1 MKRKSITKA
10 LISLML
16 LVSVAFTSL
25 AALPAS
31 AATVSSDNSV
41 SAGWKCS
48 VPKIDASSIHQR
60 GQSIGFRWNK
70 VSGANRYRV
79 FYKDN
84 GGTWRKLGDTI
95 GNLWY
100 DRELK
105 RTCMGGYY
113 TVRCVSDDGKTFIS
127 DYQHSGTWIKA
138 TYYSTP
144 CIEHVQK
151 INWNKAYIFFEG
163 NPNVI
168 RDGNLFQLYMKKGKN
183 GKWTRIKSRL
193 ERWEETPEMRT
204 DYDGA
209 DYYPMCYRA
218 EITNDSVPYPGETYY
233 YTVRCVG
240 FGNKLLDNGK
250 VGFGEIFTSMYN
262 DNNAYYIHHPK

>member
-84 GGTWRKLGDTI
+84 GGTWRKLGDTS

-113 TVRCVSDDGKTFIS
+113 TVRCVSDDGKEFVS
-127 DYQHSGTWIKA
+127 DYQHSGSPFLI
-138 TYYSTP
+138 
-144 CIEHVQK
+144 I
-151 INWNKAYIFFEG
+151 IL
-163 NPNVI
+163 
-168 RDGNLFQLYMKKGKN
+168 DGGCSKRY
-183 GKWTRIKSRL
+183 
-193 ERWEETPEMRT
+193 
-204 DYDGA
+204 
-209 DYYPMCYRA
+209 C
-218 EITNDSVPYPGETYY
+218 
-233 YTVRCVG
+233 RC
-240 FGNKLLDNGK
+240 
-250 VGFGEIFTSMYN
+250 TCS
-262 DNNAYYIHHPK
+262 